1 MAEKKKDTKSNL
13 DTKVYSIAVN
23 LTVQILA
30 ENEKDALERLDANG
44 GYVTKR
50 EVEVLNAISLSEPK
64 TLSAVE

>member
-1 MAEKKKDTKSNL
+1 MAEKKKDTKTNL
-13 DTKVYSIAVN
+13 DTKVYSISVN

-50 EVEVLNAISLSEPK
+50 EVEVINSIPLNSTK

>member
-1 MAEKKKDTKSNL
+1 MADKKKDTKTNL
-13 DTKVYSIAVN
+13 DTKVYSIEVK

-50 EVEVLNAISLSEPK
+50 EVEVVNSIPLNSGTTLIS
-64 TLSAVE
+64 VE

>member
-1 MAEKKKDTKSNL
+1 MAEKKKDTKTNL
-13 DTKVYSIAVN
+13 DTKVYSISVK

-50 EVEVLNAISLSEPK
+50 EVEVINSIPLNSTK

>member
-1 MAEKKKDTKSNL
+1 MTEKKNSNTDL
-13 DTKVYSIAVN
+13 DTQVYTIQVD

-50 EVEVLNAISLSEPK
+50 EVTVINSIPLNASPK
-64 TLSAVE
+64 LTSVE

>member
-1 MAEKKKDTKSNL
+1 MTKAKDTKTNL
-13 DTKVYSIAVN
+13 DTKVYSIEVK

-50 EVEVLNAISLSEPK
+50 EVEVVNSIPLNSGTTLIS
-64 TLSAVE
+64 VE

>member
-1 MAEKKKDTKSNL
+1 MTKVKDTKTNL
-13 DTKVYSIAVN
+13 DTKVYSIEVK

-50 EVEVLNAISLSEPK
+50 EVEVVNSIPLNSGTTLIS
-64 TLSAVE
+64 VE

>member
-1 MAEKKKDTKSNL
+1 MTEKKKDTKTNL
-13 DTKVYSIAVN
+13 DTKVYSIEVK

-50 EVEVLNAISLSEPK
+50 EVEVTNSIPLNSTK

>member
-1 MAEKKKDTKSNL
+1 MAEKKKDTKTNL
-13 DTKVYSIAVN
+13 DTKVYSIEVK

-50 EVEVLNAISLSEPK
+50 EVEVVNSIPLNSGTTLIS
-64 TLSAVE
+64 VE

>member
-1 MAEKKKDTKSNL
+1 MAEKKKDTKTNL
-13 DTKVYSIAVN
+13 DTKVYSIEVK

-50 EVEVLNAISLSEPK
+50 EVEITNAIPLNSST
-64 TLSAVE
+64 TLISVQ

>member
-1 MAEKKKDTKSNL
+1 MSDKKKTNNTDL
-13 DTKVYSIAVN
+13 DTKVYSIEVK

-50 EVEVLNAISLSEPK
+50 IVEV
-64 TLSAVE
+64 VEVTPLTTGLTIVE

>member
-1 MAEKKKDTKSNL
+1 MAEKKNSSTDL
-13 DTKVYSIAVN
+13 DTKVFTIQVN

-50 EVEVLNAISLSEPK
+50 TVDVVDTTPLVKGLTIVE
-64 TLSAVE
+64 

>member
-1 MAEKKKDTKSNL
+1 MTEKKKDTKTNL
-13 DTKVYSIAVN
+13 DTKVYSIEVK

-50 EVEVLNAISLSEPK
+50 EVEVTSAIPLNSSTTLIS
-64 TLSAVE
+64 VQ